1 MERLKDDE
9 NYDIAK
15 EAYYP
20 LIKIILN
27 DFDVTPANF
36 QKKIKDYSKT
46 NQDLSYLENIFLQ
59 LFLNLN
65 PNEQNFKSD
74 INRKLVINL
83 LRYLSSIKQSNLKAK
98 INIGDNQNEESINK
112 IESEIS
118 NVPGKVYVINAD
130 EILKMLTEIY
140 ENDKLYKI
148 LFTEL
153 DKISKKEVYLAMI
166 LLFLP
171 DKQTQKIIQV
181 ASHYL
186 KEENKKEIIDFFQDI
201 FRRINL
207 KSEQGFQYFKEVIML
222 FLDNKSHFIERF
234 PEIEKKYV
242 INNFELRCKRCYTL
256 PFFSINSQKQIIVTY
271 KCGHLKK
278 KESDDLQGIYDAKLK
293 CLCNKLLLCSNIYY
307 ICSVCKNIICPVCS
321 SEHFEKCLSIFN
333 VQNNLI
339 DCTCL
344 EHNKKFDAYCESC
357 KVSLCEKCCK
367 EHHHFVEIE
376 KPHTFNSQDLNNF
389 IAKINENKKT
399 EKCVISAIEFII
411 RENIYKNNIPFIHF
425 MKEILGENAKN
436 KNELF
441 EEFFGEKFKEY
452 YSFMIKQIKLGNY
465 YYLKKLKSMREY
477 YSDNKINEKYQ
488 LFLLESFFDCSNYQN
503 KIINNNTMKFSLLS
517 KYYQTVSDIKTQ
529 KNIYNAENKI
539 QNSLINNEEN
549 NILIKCLSNS
559 ESFYQIELL
568 KLIDRSM
575 AENLIID
582 LIENYP
588 NNFKKMKL
596 NLNIYS
602 DLEKY
607 YKNDKKKFEEITSK
621 NLNDIKN
628 LLPKNANISNNNVE
642 SNEIGNKLVF
652 EKPIKYGKDKQLNVE
667 ELNKA
672 LQLLFFIRHQGTFTA
687 HPSKN
692 TNVVLNSN
700 KHEINI
706 KSDDN
711 INSVFSKIK
720 NLLKNEYAEKY
731 FENSI
736 NPKRLF
742 DCLFDCKYKSL
753 INEKSNEEINQK
765 INAILNESLEGIEN
779 LNNEEL
785 FEDYSQ
791 KLENLKEISKSLED
805 INIFK
810 KVQKSEESDNQL
822 NEFFKRINKI
832 LNNEEKCLSLLYRLY
847 NNEYETSTTGDKNI
861 FLSICLNFLL
871 EDISKNIKVKIREF
885 QNIKKEK
892 EIQIEKNEKIIYF
905 LRNVLKNMKKLN
917 EDNKPM
923 IDVQEFKEYLNKN
936 MDISESE
943 EVDINNIRS
952 DLGKI
957 VNKQIDWTKS
967 NKYKLSTLLYLKQSN
982 Y

>member
-1 MERLKDDE
+1 M
-9 NYDIAK
+9 
-15 EAYYP
+15 
-20 LIKIILN
+20 
-27 DFDVTPANF
+27 
-36 QKKIKDYSKT
+36 
-46 NQDLSYLENIFLQ
+46 
-59 LFLNLN
+59 
-65 PNEQNFKSD
+65 
-74 INRKLVINL
+74 
-83 LRYLSSIKQSNLKAK
+83 
-98 INIGDNQNEESINK
+98 
-112 IESEIS
+112 
-118 NVPGKVYVINAD
+118 
-130 EILKMLTEIY
+130 
-140 ENDKLYKI
+140 
-148 LFTEL
+148 
-153 DKISKKEVYLAMI
+153 
-166 LLFLP
+166 
-171 DKQTQKIIQV
+171 
-181 ASHYL
+181 
-186 KEENKKEIIDFFQDI
+186 
-201 FRRINL
+201 
-207 KSEQGFQYFKEVIML
+207 
-222 FLDNKSHFIERF
+222 
-234 PEIEKKYV
+234 
-242 INNFELRCKRCYTL
+242 
-256 PFFSINSQKQIIVTY
+256 
-271 KCGHLKK
+271 
-278 KESDDLQGIYDAKLK
+278 
-293 CLCNKLLLCSNIYY
+293 
-307 ICSVCKNIICPVCS
+307 
-321 SEHFEKCLSIFN
+321 
-333 VQNNLI
+333 
-339 DCTCL
+339 
-344 EHNKKFDAYCESC
+344 
-357 KVSLCEKCCK
+357 
-367 EHHHFVEIE
+367 
-376 KPHTFNSQDLNNF
+376 
-389 IAKINENKKT
+389 
-399 EKCVISAIEFII
+399 
-411 RENIYKNNIPFIHF
+411 
-425 MKEILGENAKN
+425 
-436 KNELF
+436 
-441 EEFFGEKFKEY
+441 
-452 YSFMIKQIKLGNY
+452 
-465 YYLKKLKSMREY
+465 
-477 YSDNKINEKYQ
+477 
-488 LFLLESFFDCSNYQN
+488 
-503 KIINNNTMKFSLLS
+503 
-517 KYYQTVSDIKTQ
+517 
-529 KNIYNAENKI
+529 
-539 QNSLINNEEN
+539 
-549 NILIKCLSNS
+549 
-559 ESFYQIELL
+559 
-568 KLIDRSM
+568 
-575 AENLIID
+575 
-582 LIENYP
+582 
-588 NNFKKMKL
+588 
-596 NLNIYS
+596 
-602 DLEKY
+602 
-607 YKNDKKKFEEITSK
+607 
-621 NLNDIKN
+621 
-628 LLPKNANISNNNVE
+628 
-642 SNEIGNKLVF
+642 VF

-885 QNIKKEK
+885 QNYKKEK